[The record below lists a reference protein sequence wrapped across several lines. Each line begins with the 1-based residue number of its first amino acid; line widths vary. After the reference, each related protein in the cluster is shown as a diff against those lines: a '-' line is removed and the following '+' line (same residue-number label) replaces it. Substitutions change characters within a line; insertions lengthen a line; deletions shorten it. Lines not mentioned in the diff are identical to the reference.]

1 MKNGSFII
9 YIYIFIISNYKIICY
24 TIIIVGD
31 DDMQKEIKIVGI
43 AGSLRKGSFNKNSL
57 MAAKE
62 LLPEGSNLEIVDI
75 SNLPFFNE
83 DVESVDV
90 PKEVVAFKN
99 KLEMADAILIATP
112 EYNYSI
118 PGVLKNLLDWLSR
131 PLIQY
136 DFQGPSAV
144 HEKKVTIS
152 GVAGGS
158 AAANVRKQLAVLLPF
173 IRMNLIGGEGTGVS
187 LTAES
192 FRTDEL
198 QLDDEVKF
206 LLNKQVEEFLNEI

>member
-1 MKNGSFII
+1 MEK
-9 YIYIFIISNYKIICY
+9 KILFVI
-24 TIIIVGD
+24 
-31 DDMQKEIKIVGI
+31 
-43 AGSLRKGSFNKNSL
+43 GSLRKRSFNLNLAKYVEGVIGDKAEVEYLNFEDIPYMNQDIEFPVPSEI
-57 MAAKE
+57 AAVREKV
-62 LLPEGSNLEIVDI
+62 SQ
-75 SNLPFFNE
+75 
-83 DVESVDV
+83 
-90 PKEVVAFKN
+90 
-99 KLEMADAILIATP
+99 ADGLWIFSP
-112 EYNYSI
+112 EYNGAI

-158 AAANVRKQLAVLLPF
+158 AAANVRKQLAALLPF
-173 IRMNLIGGEGTGVS
+173 IRMNFIGGEGTGVS

-192 FRTDEL
+192 FQTDEL

-206 LLNKQVEEFLNEI
+206 LLNKQVEEFMKEI